1 MPVSLFS
8 TLLISLFLVGYT
20 PGPANIYAMHCSL
33 KYGLVKGMRAWLGEF
48 VGFSLMAFL
57 SALVCH
63 LVGEAIGG
71 YVGWVKYIGSAYL
84 IYLAWKIYRSK
95 GAVDENDKTCSFISG
110 FIVQVTNAKMIVFD
124 FVTYGTFVLPYS
136 SRLIDLLEV
145 AALLLIAGPGAN
157 LAWLL
162 LGSTLSKFYNRHV
175 RTLDTIM
182 AAALFL
188 CALYILF

>member
-1 MPVSLFS
+1 MPASLFP

-33 KYGLVKGMRAWLGEF
+33 KYGLKRGMRAWFGEF
-48 VGFSLMAFL
+48 VGFSLMALL
-57 SALVCH
+57 SAVVCH
-63 LVGEAIGG
+63 IVGEAIGG
-71 YVGWVKYIGSAYL
+71 YVGWIKYIGSAYL
-84 IYLAWKIYRSK
+84 IYLAWKIYKSK
-95 GAVDENDKTCSFISG
+95 GAIDNNDKTSNFLSG
-110 FIVQVTNAKMIVFD
+110 FLVQVTNAKMIVFD

-136 SRLIDLLEV
+136 NKLVDLFEV
-145 AALLLIAGPGAN
+145 AVLLLIAGPGAN

-162 LGSTLSKFYNRHV
+162 LGSTLSKFYNKHV

-188 CALYILF
+188 CAVYILF